1 MRASQKRKTISKP
14 QILTLNYYVM
24 KKIISMPLLAMCV
37 VTMSCTSDLPE
48 KQNGADGVSIEEAET
63 VPITFA
69 CNGFEMDQRAMTR
82 GELSAD
88 GNAMTDLWVLDYKDG
103 ALIQQLH
110 QSSSDADFAEPTM
123 NLAVGDHHVYFVA
136 SRGQSPTL
144 NTEAHTISFSKVLD
158 TFYKDYSV
166 NISATSAGSHSVTL
180 DRCVTRLKLQFLD
193 AIPEGAATFHV
204 TPHTWYFSL
213 DYLTGNPAI
222 ATTDGT
228 TTITIPAS
236 SIGKTD
242 QYLNLFGFSSATE
255 WTTDIAFDCKA
266 SDNSILGQATITDAP
281 LKRNRITSFSGPLFS
296 GQSAMALA
304 LSSDWLT
311 SYEATW

>member
-1 MRASQKRKTISKP
+1 
-14 QILTLNYYVM
+14 M

-48 KQNGADGVSIEEAET
+48 KQAESVASGEAADVSI
-63 VPITFA
+63 PITFA
-69 CNGFEMDQRAMTR
+69 CSGDFEISTQAMTR

-88 GNAMTDLWVLDYKDG
+88 GNAMTDLWVLDYMGGELK
-103 ALIQQLH
+103 QQLH

-123 NLAVGDHHVYFVA
+123 NLSVGDHHVYFVA

-166 NISATSAGSHSVTL
+166 NISATSSGNHSVTL
-180 DRCVTRLKLQFLD
+180 DRCVTRLKLLFTD
-193 AIPEGAATFHV
+193 AIPEGAATFNV
-204 TPHTWYFSL
+204 TPSTWYFSL
-213 DYLTGNPAI
+213 DYLTGNPAA

-228 TTITIPAS
+228 TTITIPSS

-242 QYLNLFGFSSATE
+242 QYLNLYGFSSASE
-255 WTTDIAFDCKA
+255 WTTDIAFNCKA
-266 SDNSILGQATITDAP
+266 SDNSILGQATITAAP
-281 LKRNRITSFSGPLFS
+281 LKRNRITSFTGPLFS
-296 GQSAMALA
+296 GNSAMTLA

-311 SYEATW
+311 EYTATW